1 MKNITSKALCSVL
14 LAGGLTVLGTGAAH
28 AIDLN
33 LGGDD
38 GLLSGLDLT
47 AVVEVPL
54 TVIGNSI
61 GVIGGS
67 NSGSSTGSTPAAPAT
82 PPSSNAVV
90 TVTVPITVKDNA
102 ISAIGDANNGN
113 SSGVNGGSPVIG
125 VNAAALLNATV
136 PTILGLN
143 GTDGWLLGPG
153 EFAIGDIGT
162 GLSTIADVSVPV
174 TVENNAVSVLGDSN
188 SGNGVT
194 EGSTGILGNN
204 GLLGDVELFGDVNL
218 LGDVTSNG
226 LLGLL
231 SDSEVLANVGVPISL
246 ECNGIAVIGTSTSGC
261 ATATGD
267 PDDPDNPDNPDN
279 PGEAGTPGAS
289 GGGLAGTGAE
299 VTGALTIGAIAL
311 LLGIIVT
318 VAQRR
323 FGLGG

>member
-38 GLLSGLDLT
+38 GLLPGLDLT

-67 NSGSSTGSTPAAPAT
+67 NSGNSTGSTPAAPAT

-153 EFAIGDIGT
+153 EFA
-162 GLSTIADVSVPV
+162 
-174 TVENNAVSVLGDSN
+174 
-188 SGNGVT
+188 
-194 EGSTGILGNN
+194 
-204 GLLGDVELFGDVNL
+204 
-218 LGDVTSNG
+218 
-226 LLGLL
+226 
-231 SDSEVLANVGVPISL
+231 
-246 ECNGIAVIGTSTSGC
+246 
-261 ATATGD
+261 TATSA
-267 PDDPDNPDNPDN
+267 P
-279 PGEAGTPGAS
+279 A
-289 GGGLAGTGAE
+289 
-299 VTGALTIGAIAL
+299 
-311 LLGIIVT
+311 
-318 VAQRR
+318 
-323 FGLGG
+323 